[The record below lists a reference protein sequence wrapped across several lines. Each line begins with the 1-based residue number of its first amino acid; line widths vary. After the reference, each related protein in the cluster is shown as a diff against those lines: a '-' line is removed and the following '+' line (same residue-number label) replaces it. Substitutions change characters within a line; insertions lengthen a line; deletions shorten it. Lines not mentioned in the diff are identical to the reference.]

1 MKKSNCAMKAKMTKP
16 MGKPAKK
23 MVGGGSAS
31 AKAKVMQK
39 EKQAMSKKVKPNT
52 YK

>member
-1 MKKSNCAMKAKMTKP
+1 MKKSNCAMKAKMTKT
-16 MGKPAKK
+16 MVKPAKT
-23 MVGGGSAS
+23 GGGSAS
-31 AKAKVMQK
+31 VKAKVMQK